1 VGLVGLRGQRGAWV
15 RQFTKDIVP
24 SAEPNATNPWA
35 LSHSLVAWM
44 TVALLWL
51 CAGYFLLRMR
61 KYPPSPDL
69 GVS

>member
-1 VGLVGLRGQRGAWV
+1 M
-15 RQFTKDIVP
+15 P

-61 KYPPSPDL
+61 KGFMKGGSHA
-69 GVS
+69 